1 MKMPNILWL
10 CFVLLVLSLAEL
22 VFIVTTIVLSFAH
35 LWVCAGACAAAVIAV
50 GFVESQMVREFWD
63 VEDAT

>member
-1 MKMPNILWL
+1 MLWL
-10 CFVLLVLSLAEL
+10 CFILLVLSLAEL
-22 VFIVTTIVLSFAH
+22 VIFGVAILLAFAH
-35 LWVCAGACAAAVIAV
+35 QWLGLGACVFVLVAI